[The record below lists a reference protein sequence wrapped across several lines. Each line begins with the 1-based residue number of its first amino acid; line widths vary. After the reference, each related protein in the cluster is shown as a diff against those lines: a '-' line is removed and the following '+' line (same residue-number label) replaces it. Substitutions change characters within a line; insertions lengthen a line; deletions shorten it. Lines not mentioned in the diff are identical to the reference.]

1 MSGIMMS
8 MMNNVSAG
16 GEAPYT
22 PPTPLTSNLYAWYD
36 PKSTTSYPGTGTTLF
51 DLSGNS
57 RNATLV
63 GPTYDSE
70 GFFTF
75 DGTNDYIVSPN
86 LYNGSGNL
94 AHTIEV
100 WINLTNIDDCV
111 WSDMGEP
118 DPATTGY
125 HFAGSQI
132 LGVGPF
138 QQIITGLWNGTAITR
153 TVAGSGSL
161 ANNWIQVVR
170 TFDGTGLNSYLN
182 GVAANDP
189 VAMTW
194 DPPWESGL
202 VPGNDW
208 YIAFGAED
216 TTTYSGSTAGWFA
229 GKYGIIR
236 VYTSALSSSDV
247 LSNYNTTKSVYGIA

>member
-1 MSGIMMS
+1 
-8 MMNNVSAG
+8 
-16 GEAPYT
+16 
-22 PPTPLTSNLYAWYD
+22 
-36 PKSTTSYPGTGTTLF
+36 LF
-51 DLSGNS
+51 DLSGN
-57 RNATLV
+57 NNDATIV

-86 LYNGSGNL
+86 LYNGLGNL

-111 WSDMGEP
+111 WSDMSGNN
-118 DPATTGY
+118 PATTGY

-153 TVAGSGSL
+153 NVAGSGSL

-170 TFDGTGLNSYLN
+170 TYDGTGLYSYLN

-189 VAMTW
+189 VAMSF
-194 DPPWESGL
+194 DPPWDSEL
-202 VPGNDW
+202 ALGNDW

-216 TTTYSGSTAGWFA
+216 TTTYSSSTAGWFA

-247 LSNYNTTKSVYGIA
+247 LSNYNTTKSVYGL